1 MLHFPFL
8 LSVSLSLLLCEAR
21 AFFTVQINL
30 SSFRPLQRLHTTHSQ
45 QIFTAAVPTALMC
58 TDIVSWVILDNT
70 YESLRNYSIYLS
82 QTKGRAG
89 DRLQL
94 EELTRGSMSLH
105 GSYKRSAVVLLTRR
119 QLECMGFM
127 LFCWCVIILEVMWTL
142 FWLDLCLTISSP
154 HCLLHTHTHTHKC
167 IKSPALCVYKMP
179 GCCRGNQ
186 DTFVHRAPPSL
197 LSPAVKKKSKT
208 V

>member
-30 SSFRPLQRLHTTHSQ
+30 SSFGPLQRLHTTHSQ

-105 GSYKRSAVVLLTRR
+105 GSYKRSTVVLLTRR
-119 QLECMGFM
+119 QLECVGFM
-127 LFCWCVIILEVMWTL
+127 LFC
-142 FWLDLCLTISSP
+142 
-154 HCLLHTHTHTHKC
+154 
-167 IKSPALCVYKMP
+167 
-179 GCCRGNQ
+179 
-186 DTFVHRAPPSL
+186 
-197 LSPAVKKKSKT
+197 
-208 V
+208 